1 MKQKDT
7 KSKHTK
13 ENVQQ
18 WNKCLIN
25 VTKVKKDLVLW
36 LNEDYK

>member
-13 ENVQQ
+13 ENVQL
-18 WNKCLIN
+18 NKCLIN

-36 LNEDYK
+36 LNEDFK